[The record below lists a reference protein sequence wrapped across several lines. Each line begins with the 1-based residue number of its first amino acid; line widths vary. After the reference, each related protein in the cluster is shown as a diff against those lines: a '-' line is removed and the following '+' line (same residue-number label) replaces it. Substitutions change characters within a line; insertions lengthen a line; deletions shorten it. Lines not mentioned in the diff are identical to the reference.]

1 MGKRARQSVGD
12 EQSGPAAK
20 RQKASRTAKGGYDAE
35 KAVIESINAQDNLG
49 QAWATRIFG
58 TTVGGTVT
66 AAPGVHG
73 SKCDVII
80 KLSTAGRVVKRGIQV
95 KKYAKL
101 PGYNSVGRDTLAQ
114 YQAALQIP
122 HDVASLLGFFCGEK
136 SPADYDSAITP
147 RDRKNRRLFLGEL
160 KDADREKIRLYFAR
174 NPAAIVKRVL
184 LGNSAVAPEW
194 MLIVRQVKSTPEY
207 RLVAM
212 ETAIAFFATGPVQ
225 MTSGPGGN
233 LAIGNLTMQRKGGD
247 SGDPRPNDLQFKV
260 RLEDFWTK
268 LNSSQ

>member
-1 MGKRARQSVGD
+1 MSTTGSPVRVRWKIRRETPVVEIPKRTSLRELVLPEVTRALRRSRPKAVAGVMHSRNVHRQLCKCLARIIHDSVRRD
-12 EQSGPAAK
+12 SDPVELRRRDRSGRKNSAK
-20 RQKASRTAKGGYDAE
+20 RR
-35 KAVIESINAQDNLG
+35 
-49 QAWATRIFG
+49 RIR
-58 TTVGGTVT
+58 
-66 AAPGVHG
+66 A
-73 SKCDVII
+73 
-80 KLSTAGRVVKRGIQV
+80 
-95 KKYAKL
+95 
-101 PGYNSVGRDTLAQ
+101 
-114 YQAALQIP
+114 
-122 HDVASLLGFFCGEK
+122 
-136 SPADYDSAITP
+136 YDSTINP

-160 KDADREKIRLYFAR
+160 KDADREKLRLYFAR

-268 LNSSQ
+268 LSSSQ